1 MQCIANKKRLHQ
13 GTLTGLSEKR
23 QLVVVSPKIEVK
35 DEPLDNSES
44 NLTHF
49 EKTIPMSKGTYQEKE
64 DWRYKSKKMADT
76 VRNRWDTFGLGPV
89 LISFTSS
96 FWF

>member
-1 MQCIANKKRLHQ
+1 MHCSDMQCIANKKRLHQ
-13 GTLTGLSEKR
+13 GTLPGLSEKR

-35 DEPLDNSES
+35 DEPLDYSES

-76 VRNRWDTFGLGPV
+76 VRNR
-89 LISFTSS
+89 
-96 FWF
+96 